1 MCGPRPEEQA
11 IRLFDSEVGLRASS
25 AGKEQAWEEHTV
37 RMGHRKQA
45 FLVWEGHW
53 VTGRGRSRLS
63 GIMDALDRRTFLIG
77 LAAAA
82 GTVVFPVAGQRAA
95 AAGNV
100 AKLGVFAE
108 PDGLITDRYLQA
120 LEHFNAEIG
129 RPVDLYRTYRG
140 WGGPILT
147 ELVKKILAK
156 PDPPNLYLSFHAF
169 RGTKGTVDCLGW
181 RDIASGLHDAQ
192 IDTWAQELATLGPTY
207 VAFHHEMENEEG
219 TPQRLGTW
227 TAPPAGRRTSSRRRT
242 GIFDGAA
249 SRCTA

>member
-1 MCGPRPEEQA
+1 
-11 IRLFDSEVGLRASS
+11 
-25 AGKEQAWEEHTV
+25 
-37 RMGHRKQA
+37 
-45 FLVWEGHW
+45 
-53 VTGRGRSRLS
+53 
-63 GIMDALDRRTFLIG
+63 MDQFNRRTL
-77 LAAAA
+77 LKAAAAAA
-82 GTVVFPVAGQRAA
+82 GTALLPAMGQRAA
-95 AAGNV
+95 WAANV

-147 ELVKKILAK
+147 QLVKKILAK

-181 RDIASGLHDAQ
+181 RDIANGLHDAQ

-207 VAFHHEMENEEG
+207 VAFHHEMENEEEP
-219 TPQRLGTW
+219 PQRLGTW
-227 TAPPAGRRTSSRRRT
+227 TAPPAGRQRSSRRRT

-249 SRCTA
+249 SRCMA